1 MPFTVGVL
9 TVSDSGARGER
20 EDTSGPAIRAA
31 VARVGGEV
39 RITAI
44 VPDERDRI
52 AATLAQWAD
61 ERQLDVILTTGGTG
75 LSPRDWTPEATL
87 DVLERQAPAIPQA
100 LLMMSL
106 QKSPHAM
113 LSRAV
118 AGIRGRT
125 LIINLPGSL
134 KAVTECMEL
143 LAPVL
148 PHAVEVL
155 RGEARHEEIRSA

>member
-1 MPFTVGVL
+1 MPFTVGIL
-9 TVSDSGARGER
+9 TVSDSSARGER

-31 VARVGGEV
+31 VTRIGGEV
-39 RITAI
+39 QISAI

-52 AATLAQWAD
+52 AATLMQWAD

-125 LIINLPGSL
+125 LIINLPGSP

-155 RGEARHEEIRSA
+155 RGEARH